1 MLIAQ
6 ISDTHILAAGTD
18 HPSADL
24 RARCLASC
32 VEDINRQRPDAVVF
46 TGDTTQHGRPGEYA
60 RLRELLAPLAA
71 PLYLVPGNRD
81 DNEELRRAF
90 GDKAYLPATGGFL
103 HYSVED
109 HAVRLIGL
117 DSTAV
122 GERKG
127 TFCPERQAWLE
138 SVLEEEPDKPTV
150 LCIHHPPFDVDDHY
164 VGGYRRPEEAA
175 ALADIVG
182 RRSQV
187 SAVLCGHVHW
197 LVECEWAG
205 VAARVMPSV
214 AIDLRKGI
222 DEAEA
227 GTRPIYLL
235 HSLTERE
242 GLVSRPRMADTVA

>member
-6 ISDTHILAAGTD
+6 ISDTHILAPDSD
-18 HPSADL
+18 HPSAEL

-32 VEDINRQRPDAVVF
+32 VEDINRQRPDAVIF
-46 TGDTTQHGRPGEYA
+46 TGDTTQHGQPGEYA
-60 RLRELLAPLAA
+60 RLRELLAPLKA

-90 GDKAYLPATGGFL
+90 GDKACLPATGEFL
-103 HYSVED
+103 HYAVGE
-109 HAVRLIGL
+109 HASRLVGL

-127 TFCPERQAWLE
+127 TFCPDRQAWLE
-138 SVLEEEPDKPTV
+138 SVLGEEPDRATV
-150 LCIHHPPFDVDDHY
+150 LFIHHPPFDVDDHY

-182 RRSQV
+182 RHRQV
-187 SAVLCGHVHW
+187 RALLCGHVHW
-197 LVECEWAG
+197 LVDCEWAG

-214 AIDLRKGI
+214 AVDLRKGI
-222 DEAEA
+222 DEAQA
-227 GTRPIYLL
+227 GGRPIYLL
-235 HSLTERE
+235 HSLSER
-242 GLVSRPRMADTVA
+242 GGIASRPRMAGAIA